1 VPVEDRQIRV
11 LGYVSFALLGWT
23 GLLVPTVIR
32 SIEVDFGQTD
42 AGIGLFYFVWALFYA
57 IGGAGGGLLTERIGR
72 RRTLPLAAGSLALG
86 LATLALAPVWVIFLV
101 GAIPGGLGGGAID
114 STVNGLFL
122 EVYPGRSAALNVLHL
137 FFSIGASVGPLVV
150 GLLIGAGAAWQLI
163 MLGTSVATILMG
175 GRLALARLP
184 SGRHSKPPRTAGAPR
199 IPSLVTLPLLLL
211 ALAIGCYVASEV
223 GTANWLVRFLS
234 SAPLVVATS
243 SLSLFWGGLAVGRLI
258 AAGTAERFAPIPY
271 ATACALLSGIAVIAA
286 VLVPSVPVSIALFG
300 LAGLA
305 QGPIYPMIMTIGG
318 LLQPGRSGAV
328 SGLLTVG
335 GVIGG
340 LTYPPVIGFISLT
353 AGIGTGLIGAG
364 LLGIVSAG
372 ALVWAG
378 IRSGHLDEVPAR

>member
-32 SIEVDFGQTD
+32 S
-42 AGIGLFYFVWALFYA
+42 
-57 IGGAGGGLLTERIGR
+57 GLLTERIGR

-114 STVNGLFL
+114 STVN
-122 EVYPGRSAALNVLHL
+122 
-137 FFSIGASVGPLVV
+137 